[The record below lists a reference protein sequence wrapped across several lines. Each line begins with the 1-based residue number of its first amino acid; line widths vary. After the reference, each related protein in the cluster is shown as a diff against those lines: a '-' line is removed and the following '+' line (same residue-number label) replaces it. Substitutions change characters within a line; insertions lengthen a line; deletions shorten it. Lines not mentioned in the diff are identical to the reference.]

1 MANGTASKALTMRKD
16 MWWVEPLV
24 TGVVLGAFGIYS
36 TWRALS
42 NQFYYTEPYL
52 SPFYSPLLLL
62 DWWHFSPAILILWAP
77 LGFRATCYYYRKAYY
92 RAYFFSPPGC
102 AVKPVGKRGSYKG
115 ESSFP
120 FILQNIHRFFLYA
133 SIVILLFLWID
144 SYEAFFFHDGFGV
157 GVGTIVLT
165 LNAFLLT
172 MYSFSCHSFR
182 HLMGGN
188 LDVFSRC
195 PTRFR
200 LWGAISVQNEVHMKW
215 AWTSLVFVALTDLYV
230 FLVANGTITDLRLI

>member
-16 MWWVEPLV
+16 AWWVEPLI

-62 DWWHFSPAILILWAP
+62 DWWPLSPAILILWAP

-102 AVKPVGKRGSYKG
+102 AVKPVGKRGSYSG

-144 SYEAFFFHDGFGV
+144 SYEAFFFHDGVGV

-165 LNAFLLT
+165 ANAFLLT

-188 LDVFSRC
+188 LDVFSKC

>member
-16 MWWVEPLV
+16 MWWVEPLI

-42 NQFYYTEPYL
+42 NQFFYTEPYL
-52 SPFYSPLLLL
+52 SPFYSPLLLF
-62 DWWHFSPAILILWAP
+62 DWWPASPAILILWAP

-102 AVKPVGKRGSYKG
+102 AVKPVGKRGSYSG

-144 SYEAFFFHDGFGV
+144 SYEAFFFHDGVGV

-165 LNAFLLT
+165 ANAFLLT

-182 HLMGGN
+182 HLDGRE
-188 LDVFSRC
+188 S
-195 PTRFR
+195 
-200 LWGAISVQNEVHMKW
+200 
-215 AWTSLVFVALTDLYV
+215 
-230 FLVANGTITDLRLI
+230 

>member
-16 MWWVEPLV
+16 AWWVEPLI

-62 DWWHFSPAILILWAP
+62 DWWPLSPAILILWAP

-144 SYEAFFFHDGFGV
+144 SYEAFFFHDGVGV

-165 LNAFLLT
+165 ANAFLLT